1 MKKDWEIKKLGEVCD
16 LQNGF
21 AFKSSDYVEKSNVM
35 NFRMSQIRPDGTMD
49 LYHNTKYLPEDY
61 ANKYSD
67 YLLSDGDVVIAMTDM
82 ASDPR
87 ILGRPTI
94 VFTDGYK
101 VLLNQRVGKLFK
113 FDKNIYPKFL
123 NYMLVSPSICDY
135 YKSLGRGGL
144 QLNISKQD
152 ILNASIPVPPLEEQK
167 RIVKILD
174 EKFAH
179 LETIKAN
186 AQTNLQNAK
195 DLFQSQLAKAFS
207 NTTWEKKRLGDI
219 CRITSGG
226 TPSRTNKSYWENGNI
241 PWVKTTELQNNEL
254 NSTEEFITQKGLDES
269 SAKIVPKD
277 TILLAMYGQG
287 KTRGMTAY
295 LNIEATTNQ
304 ACACI
309 LPSEDKN
316 IYPKYIWKFLIG
328 NYENI
333 RNLAIG
339 CNQPNLN
346 SAMVKSIEIPLPP
359 LPEQKRIVE
368 ELDTLSEK
376 VRQLQEIYTKQIANC
391 DELKQSLLQKAFEG
405 EL

>member
-1 MKKDWEIKKLGEVCD
+1 MKKDWEIKKLGDICELITKGTTPTSIGFDFQNKGINFVKIESFSEDGTIIENKVAHISKECHEALKRSQLQKGD
-16 LQNGF
+16 ILFSIAGALGRTAIIDESVIPANTNQALAIIRLQNKDITF
-21 AFKSSDYVEKSNVM
+21 
-35 NFRMSQIRPDGTMD
+35 I
-49 LYHNTKYLPEDY
+49 
-61 ANKYSD
+61 
-67 YLLSDGDVVIAMTDM
+67 
-82 ASDPR
+82 
-87 ILGRPTI
+87 
-94 VFTDGYK
+94 
-101 VLLNQRVGKLFK
+101 
-113 FDKNIYPKFL
+113 KFL
-123 NYMLVSPSICDY
+123 LY
-135 YKSLGRGGL
+135 YFKTDFILKQIEKDKGGVAQQNLSL
-144 QLNISKQD
+144 KQIGD
-152 ILNASIPVPPLEEQK
+152 FEIPVPPLEEQK

-174 EKFAH
+174 QKFAEIEK
-179 LETIKAN
+179 LKTN
-186 AQTNLQNAK
+186 AQTQLKNAK
-195 DLFQSQLAKAFS
+195 DLFQSQLTKAFS
-207 NTTWEKKRLGDI
+207 KTSWEKKRLGDI

-226 TPSRTNKSYWENGNI
+226 TPSRTNKSYWENGDI

-254 NSTEEFITQKGLDES
+254 NSTEEFITQKGLNES

-295 LNIEATTNQ
+295 LNFEATTNQ

-316 IYPKYIWKFLIG
+316 IYTKYIWKFLIG

-359 LPEQKRIVE
+359 LPEQKRIVK

-376 VRQLQEIYTKQIANC
+376 VRQLQEIYTNQIANC
-391 DELKQSLLQKAFEG
+391 DELKQSFLAKAFAG